1 MPGGGIGGVIEGAAR
16 PGGAV
21 QGELLPS
28 SQSARPARTGRSR
41 AGSPNRNTQQT
52 RAWILSRFD
61 NPLEGMVALALPAD
75 LLQMA
80 DKARAIALVF
90 RCTVKDAVE
99 LMLKASQAANP
110 YLNSQM
116 PQDVNL
122 NQRTVTLALGIGAA
136 PQPGAAGG
144 GLGQLRQLML
154 ERAATASPEGAAL
167 LEGVANVLPEH
178 DADNSST

>member
-1 MPGGGIGGVIEGAAR
+1 VVGGGIGSVIDGAAR

-28 SQSARPARTGRSR
+28 QPARAREGRSR
-41 AGSPNRNTQQT
+41 RGCPNRNTQQT

-75 LLQMA
+75 LLQA
-80 DKARAIALVF
+80 AEKARAMAQVF
-90 RCTVKDAVE
+90 RCTVKEALE

-136 PQPGAAGG
+136 PAPGAAAG
-144 GLGQLRQLML
+144 GLAQLRQMML
-154 ERAATASPEGAAL
+154 ERAQGATPEGAAV
-167 LEGVANVLPEH
+167 LEGVARDLPEA
-178 DADNSST
+178 DATNSTT